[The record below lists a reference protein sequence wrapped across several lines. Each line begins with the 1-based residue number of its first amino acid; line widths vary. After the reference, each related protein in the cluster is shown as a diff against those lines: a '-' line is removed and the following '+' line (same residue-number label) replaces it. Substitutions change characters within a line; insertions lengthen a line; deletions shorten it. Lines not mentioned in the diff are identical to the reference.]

1 MKKIVFLFTLVL
13 ISLSG
18 IGQVVDFSGTWKIN
32 KEKSELG
39 MEFSMA
45 PNELILEHGENSLLA
60 VRHSTFNGEDF
71 TFTDKLTLDGKECEN
86 PGWRDSI
93 KKSTAVWSDD
103 NKVLTVESKIPMQD
117 GGEMTI
123 IQKYKMEGENLSI
136 ETSASSSYGDLTE
149 HFIFEKQ

>member
-1 MKKIVFLFTLVL
+1 MKKIVYLFTLVI
-13 ISLSG
+13 ISSSVF
-18 IGQVVDFSGTWKIN
+18 GQVDFSGTWKIN